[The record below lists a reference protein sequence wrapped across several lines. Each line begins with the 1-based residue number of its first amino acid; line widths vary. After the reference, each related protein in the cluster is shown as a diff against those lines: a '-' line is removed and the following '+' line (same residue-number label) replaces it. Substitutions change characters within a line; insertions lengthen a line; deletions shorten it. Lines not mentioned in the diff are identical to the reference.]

1 MSLRN
6 RLWLSLGLL
15 VVLAI
20 AGVWVAFFLATQG
33 MLKEQLRVKNVDNA
47 TVLALSLSQFADAP
61 VAAELYLSAQFDLG
75 HYQNIELRGTDG
87 SVLFSRTA
95 DPAVVAAPEW
105 FRSTLDIDAPRG
117 EAQVQQGWT
126 QLGTLSLQSHSGYAY
141 EALWRATRQALLWMV
156 IVSLFAI
163 VGAALALTRTLRPLN
178 GVVQQAQQ
186 VAQRRFA
193 QLPLPHIL
201 EFHQLVTAMNT
212 MSQRVKE
219 MLTQDAQRIEA
230 LRREVE
236 VDAVT
241 GLLEREVFQERLQ
254 SFLQEY
260 PAGHLVVLGLEDLQ
274 GLNQAHGHVQMD
286 RVLGRLGAALNVQ
299 GRESAGGWRWLG
311 GRLGGSEFALFFEK
325 LRAPDQVA
333 QVLLDLATDLGSDA
347 GVQLPLFATRVEV
360 QGAPPVSAVLQAMG
374 RGLSDAQTRGTVV
387 SITMSEGEAAV
398 STADDH
404 RQAVKTALDT
414 GQVRLKCFPIQ
425 RPDGPSDYC
434 DAYMELSLDGLWRP
448 AAQVLPIIN
457 RLGLNGALDCQ
468 IVDAAVSKN
477 RQQGVCMSV
486 QLSMDVVTEADIQD
500 QVMAILLANPE
511 AAACLYLEVPE
522 FGVRH
527 HLQAFRLWC
536 LRLQDVVGGVGIRH
550 AGYAPEVLGELADLG
565 LAHVK
570 LDAALMLSLH
580 DPHTV
585 AVVGGLCAMA
595 HSMGVQV
602 TATGVSDAAVAER
615 LFQLG
620 VDGLTGP
627 ACRDTD

>member
-6 RLWLSLGLL
+6 RLWLSLSLL

-75 HYQNIELRGTDG
+75 HYQNIELRLADG
-87 SVLFSRTA
+87 SVLFARRA
-95 DPAVVAAPEW
+95 DPGVVAAPVW
-105 FRSTLDIDAPRG
+105 FRELLEIDAPAG
-117 EAQVQQGWT
+117 EAQVQQGWR
-126 QLGTLSLQSHSGYAY
+126 QVGTLSLQSHNGFAY
-141 EALWRATRQALLWMV
+141 EALWQATRQALVWMLV
-156 IVSLFAI
+156 VCLFAI
-163 VGAALALTRTLRPLN
+163 FAAALGLTRTLRPLN
-178 GVVQQAQQ
+178 GVVHQAQN
-186 VAQRRFA
+186 VAQRRFL

-219 MLTQDAQRIEA
+219 MLNQDAQRIDA

-236 VDAVT
+236 IDTVT

-254 SFLQEY
+254 SFLHDY
-260 PAGHLVVLGLEDLQ
+260 PAGHLVVLGLDELQ
-274 GLNQAHGHVQMD
+274 ELNQEHGHVEVD

-299 GRESAGGWRWLG
+299 GRESAGGWRWIG

-325 LRAPDQVA
+325 LHAPDLVA
-333 QVLLDLATDLGSDA
+333 QSVLDLAADLGREA
-347 GVQLPLFATRVEV
+347 GMELPLFATRVEV
-360 QGAPPVSAVLQAMG
+360 HGAPPVSAVLQAMG

-387 SITMSEGEAAV
+387 STTMSEGVAAV
-398 STADDH
+398 SIDNRD
-404 RQAVKTALDT
+404 AVKAALDT
-414 GQVRLKCFPIQ
+414 GQVRLKCYPIQ
-425 RPDGPSDYC
+425 RSDGPSDYC
-434 DAYMELSLDGLWRP
+434 DAYMELALEGQWQSAG
-448 AAQVLPIIN
+448 QVLPLIG
-457 RLGLNGALDCQ
+457 RLGLNGKLDCQ
-468 IVDAAVSKN
+468 IVDAAVSKT
-477 RQQGVCMSV
+477 RQDGVRMSV

-511 AAACLYLEVPE
+511 AAARLYLEVPE

-570 LDAALMLSLH
+570 LDSALMLSLH

-585 AVVGGLCAMA
+585 AVIGGLCAMA
-595 HSMGVQV
+595 HSMGLQV
-602 TATGVSDAAVAER
+602 TATGVSDGAVAER

-627 ACRDTD
+627 AC